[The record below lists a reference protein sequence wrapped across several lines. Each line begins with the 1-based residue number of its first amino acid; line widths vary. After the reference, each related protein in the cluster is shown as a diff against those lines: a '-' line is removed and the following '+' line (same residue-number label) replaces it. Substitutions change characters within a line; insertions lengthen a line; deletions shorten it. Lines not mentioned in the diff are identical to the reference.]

1 MAPNN
6 GAKNKD
12 SPKKMLTTT
21 AVSPV
26 RPPSLMPAADSTY
39 TKKEGKRKEKGEG
52 GTREIR
58 DRVVMG

>member
-1 MAPNN
+1 
-6 GAKNKD
+6 
-12 SPKKMLTTT
+12 
-21 AVSPV
+21 
-26 RPPSLMPAADSTY
+26 MPAADSTY